1 MSKMA
6 PHALESYWLV
16 EAYVA
21 LVGSVAPFLQMEA
34 SRPNWRSFCPNISL
48 TIKGKYKENKLDY
61 QRLV

>member
-34 SRPNWRSFCPNISL
+34 SRPNWRSFCPN
-48 TIKGKYKENKLDY
+48 KLDY
-61 QRLV
+61 QRQV